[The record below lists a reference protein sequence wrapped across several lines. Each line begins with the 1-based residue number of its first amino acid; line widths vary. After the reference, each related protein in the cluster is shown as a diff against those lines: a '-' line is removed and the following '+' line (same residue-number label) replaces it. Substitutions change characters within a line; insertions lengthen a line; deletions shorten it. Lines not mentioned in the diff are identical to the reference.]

1 MPVDQGWGCAI
12 DAVLI
17 RPWRQPAN
25 WGGGSIDGS
34 SGTVVNI
41 KFLALAGV
49 DHDTKLFALNMCS
62 LVSVSVGKLSL
73 CQRRSVIQV
82 CRQAV
87 GWALKVA
94 SFQRWRVACHSACR
108 QLEAMQLQLLVCGPL
123 WAACRCRLVR
133 EAPLLVC
140 GPWVVPVRVGVQTRC
155 WWGDDLRWPHL
166 PFLLA
171 LEVGMATE
179 KGNKAG
185 GRER

>member
-62 LVSVSVGKLSL
+62 LMSVSAGQLPSESAGGSIL
-73 CQRRSVIQV
+73 P
-82 CRQAV
+82 
-87 GWALKVA
+87 ALKSGLA
-94 SFQRWRVACHSACR
+94 FG
-108 QLEAMQLQLLVCGPL
+108 MQV
-123 WAACRCRLVR
+123 
-133 EAPLLVC
+133 
-140 GPWVVPVRVGVQTRC
+140 VGVDADPTS
-155 WWGDDLRWPHL
+155 
-166 PFLLA
+166 
-171 LEVGMATE
+171 GMRPI
-179 KGNKAG
+179 KGSLSSSAG
-185 GRER
+185 EGGPTSGMRAMGGPSQGWCSD